1 MDTALIAINALGL
14 VGFAFILLSTRM
26 KTKPGFLISDMTGN
40 LIAGTHYVFLGGAGG
55 VLFCW
60 AYALFDL
67 AALKLGRAGLPV
79 LGTLLGGA
87 CVILLFLN
95 PGWADLIAVTGSV
108 VAVASRLQSDM
119 RWVLLLAAGSSLFW
133 GTYGL
138 MMGSWPQVGF
148 SATYV
153 ALGVYGAWQA
163 HRKLSVSA

>member
-1 MDTALIAINALGL
+1 MDAAFIAINVLGL

-40 LIAGTHYVFLGGAGG
+40 VIAGTHYVFLGGVSG
-55 VLFCW
+55 VLFCG

-79 LGTLLGGA
+79 LGVLLGGA

-95 PGWADLIAVTGSV
+95 PGWADLIAVIGSV

-119 RWVLLLAAGSSLFW
+119 RWVLLLAAASSLFW

-148 SATYV
+148 SATYIT
-153 ALGVYGAWQA
+153 LGVYGAWQV
-163 HRKLSVSA
+163 HRKLQAPA